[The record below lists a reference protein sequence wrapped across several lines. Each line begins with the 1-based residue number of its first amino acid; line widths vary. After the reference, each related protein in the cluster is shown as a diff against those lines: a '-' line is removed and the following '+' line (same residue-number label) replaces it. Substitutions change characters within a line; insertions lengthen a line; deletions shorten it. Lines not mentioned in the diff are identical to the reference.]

1 MVIRH
6 EALRDEEAALQ
17 VALDR
22 SWSGALQALEDADFR
37 ARIKQSIASL
47 NDSTSSTTLTRDEF
61 LATTEPESE

>member
-6 EALRDEEAALQ
+6 EALSDEEAALQ

-37 ARIKQSIASL
+37 ARLEQSVASL
-47 NDSTSSTTLTRDEF
+47 NDSASSLTLTRDEF
-61 LATTEPESE
+61 LAMTEPESE